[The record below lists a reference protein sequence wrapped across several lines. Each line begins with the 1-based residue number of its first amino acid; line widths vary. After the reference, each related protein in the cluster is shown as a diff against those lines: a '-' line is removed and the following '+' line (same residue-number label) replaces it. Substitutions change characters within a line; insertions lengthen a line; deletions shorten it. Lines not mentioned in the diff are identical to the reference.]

1 MNAHHVASGP
11 IATNS
16 SLAPHV
22 RFGGEA
28 EVGRA
33 AVRDP
38 AAAWVRRKQSGIL

>member
-1 MNAHHVASGP
+1 MKLANVAYWP

-16 SLAPHV
+16 SLAPDV
-22 RFGGEA
+22 SFGGEA